1 MVLSTEA
8 RGMVERY
15 IDTMLATI
23 PLLVQYFSLKTNQQ
37 HLQYKEPDDVV
48 FGYVWGAISAAILPM
63 LLPFSLQA
71 NTPVEDTFE
80 EVRRMLEIRSAEI
93 HDKITLEREAIKHK
107 IL

>member
-15 IDTMLATI
+15 IDTMLATV
-23 PLLVQYFSLKTNQQ
+23 PLLVQYFNLKTNQD

-63 LLPFSLQA
+63 LLPFGLQQ
-71 NTPVEDTFE
+71 NTPVEDVFE
-80 EVRRMLEIRSAEI
+80 EIRRMLEMRSAEI
-93 HDKITLEREAIKHK
+93 HDRIALEREAIRGRS
-107 IL
+107 